1 MSAIRIPPIHLQFHA
16 LRSPTVAT
24 FAGLTRVCLFV
35 PKCSSNT
42 KLCSHVKTKM
52 KTSTLIILYLPFPF
66 VAQLV

>member
-1 MSAIRIPPIHLQFHA
+1 MSAIRILLIHLQFQA
-16 LRSPTVAT
+16 LRPPTVAT
-24 FAGLTRVCLFV
+24 FADLTRVCLFL

-42 KLCSHVKTKM
+42 KSCSHVKTKL